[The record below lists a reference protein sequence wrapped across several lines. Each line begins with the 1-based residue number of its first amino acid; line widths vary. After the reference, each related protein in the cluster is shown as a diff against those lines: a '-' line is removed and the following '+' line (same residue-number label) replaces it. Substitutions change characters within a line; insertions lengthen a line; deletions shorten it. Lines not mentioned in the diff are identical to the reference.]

1 MLRKYTQAKIT
12 ENTTAEIM
20 QVILLETL
28 ESYAPEIVV
37 ELRSDGVDDGELED
51 NVRRIEKW
59 VEEWKR
65 NGGGEAQSRDV
76 EHEEDKE
83 EEGDGMQA

>member
-76 EHEEDKE
+76 EQEEDKE
-83 EEGDGMQA
+83 EEGVGMQV

>member
-76 EHEEDKE
+76 EQEEDKE
-83 EEGDGMQA
+83 EEGVGMQA